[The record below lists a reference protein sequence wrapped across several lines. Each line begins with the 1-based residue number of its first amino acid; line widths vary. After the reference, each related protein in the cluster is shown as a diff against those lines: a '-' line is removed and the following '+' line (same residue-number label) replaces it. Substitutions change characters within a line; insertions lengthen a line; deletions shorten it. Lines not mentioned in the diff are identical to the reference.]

1 MMKSDVINISGEVVS
16 QIELDS
22 LLFDVEMN
30 EPLVHQALVRQR
42 ANARTGTHSTKTRA
56 EVRGGGRKP
65 WRQKGTGRARAGS
78 IRSPIWRSGGVAFGP
93 KPRSYRQDLPVRMR
107 RQAMRCVLS
116 EKLRDGSVLV
126 IDQLEID
133 SPKSKD
139 LRKIIDALG
148 VTGSTLLVG
157 NPFSEGVILSARNL
171 EGVETLSASY
181 LNVGDLLRHNTIV
194 MTVDA
199 VKRAEELWAKD
210 GKKGGR

>member
-1 MMKSDVINISGEVVS
+1 MKSDVINISGEVVS

>member
-1 MMKSDVINISGEVVS
+1 MKNDVKNISGDVIS
-16 QIELDS
+16 QIELDA

-30 EPLVHQALVRQR
+30 QPLVHQALVRQR
-42 ANARTGTHSTKTRA
+42 ANSRTGTHSTKTRA

-65 WRQKGTGRARAGS
+65 WKQKGTGRARAGS

-107 RQAMRCVLS
+107 RQALRCVLS
-116 EKLRDGSVLV
+116 DKLREGSFLIV
-126 IDQLEID
+126 DELEIET
-133 SPKSKD
+133 PKSKE
-139 LRKIIDALG
+139 LQQIIDSLG
-148 VTGSTLLVG
+148 VTGSALLVG

-171 EGVETLSASY
+171 EGVKTLTASY
-181 LNVGDLLRHNTIV
+181 LNIGDLLKYKNVI

-210 GKKGGR
+210 GKKDGR

>member
-1 MMKSDVINISGEVVS
+1 MKTDVKNISGEVIS
-16 QIELDS
+16 QVELDG

-78 IRSPIWRSGGVAFGP
+78 IRSPIWRHGGVAFGP
-93 KPRSYRQDLPVRMR
+93 KPRSYRQDMPIRMR
-107 RQAMRCVLS
+107 RQALRCVLS
-116 EKLRDGSVLV
+116 EKLREGSFLI
-126 IDQLEID
+126 IDELSVQA
-133 SPKSKD
+133 PKSKE
-139 LRKIIDALG
+139 LRQIIDSLG
-148 VTGSTLLVG
+148 VTGSALLVG

-171 EGVETLSASY
+171 EGVKTLTASY
-181 LNVGDLLRHNTIV
+181 LNIGDLLKYKNLI

-199 VKRAEELWAKD
+199 VKKAEELWAKD

>member
-1 MMKSDVINISGEVVS
+1 MMKSDVINISGEGVS

>member
-1 MMKSDVINISGEVVS
+1 
-16 QIELDS
+16 
-22 LLFDVEMN
+22 
-30 EPLVHQALVRQR
+30 
-42 ANARTGTHSTKTRA
+42 
-56 EVRGGGRKP
+56 
-65 WRQKGTGRARAGS
+65 
-78 IRSPIWRSGGVAFGP
+78 
-93 KPRSYRQDLPVRMR
+93 
-107 RQAMRCVLS
+107 MRCVLS

-139 LRKIIDALG
+139 LRQIIDALG

-181 LNVGDLLRHNTIV
+181 LNVGDLLRHNNIV

>member
-1 MMKSDVINISGEVVS
+1 MKTDVKNISGEVIS
-16 QIELDS
+16 QVELDG

-78 IRSPIWRSGGVAFGP
+78 IRSPIWRHGGVAFGP
-93 KPRSYRQDLPVRMR
+93 KPRSYRQDMPIRMR
-107 RQAMRCVLS
+107 RQALRCVLS
-116 EKLRDGSVLV
+116 EKLREGSFLI
-126 IDQLEID
+126 IDELSVQA
-133 SPKSKD
+133 PKSKE
-139 LRKIIDALG
+139 LRQIIDSLG

-171 EGVETLSASY
+171 EGVKTLTASY
-181 LNVGDLLRHNTIV
+181 LNIGDLLKYKNLI

-199 VKRAEELWAKD
+199 VKKAEELWAKD